1 MITTIRLGNLNG
13 HTGGSFHG
21 MVYDSDGLAP
31 TLNSMQGGG
40 TQPMIVELKR
50 FGNIYGEEFGTG
62 YAGNVWDK
70 EGLCPT
76 IKVEG
81 AGGNRQ
87 PMIIEDNDPVIV
99 ASRGRNPENPSDRRA
114 GIHLEQRY
122 EVNDSG
128 CSNTLTSVEK
138 DNYVLEIKD
147 ELAMESVK
155 IEKIGSVYNDGS
167 QCGTVI
173 KDSGLASTISAGTHG
188 YCNPHIAQKIRAIDE
203 QNMTIRDETWGTVM
217 TDGSSPKHNNR
228 VWELEKGMGYRIRKL
243 TPRECGRL
251 MDVSDE
257 DIDKMEAVMSKTQL
271 YKQFGNSIV
280 CNVLV
285 AIFGQLFEGKEE
297 IYKNNC

>member
-1 MITTIRLGNLNG
+1 MKTIKLGNLNG
-13 HTGGSFHG
+13 YTGGSFHG

-99 ASRGRNPENPSDRRA
+99 ASRGRNPENPSDRTA
-114 GIHLEQRY
+114 GAHLEQRL
-122 EVNDSG
+122 EPNMSG
-128 CSNTLTSVEK
+128 LCNTITSVEK
-138 DNYVLEIKD
+138 DSYVLE
-147 ELAMESVK
+147 
-155 IEKIGSVYNDGS
+155 
-167 QCGTVI
+167 
-173 KDSGLASTISAGTHG
+173 
-188 YCNPHIAQKIRAIDE
+188 
-203 QNMTIRDETWGTVM
+203 RD
-217 TDGSSPKHNNR
+217 
-228 VWELEKGMGYRIRKL
+228 MGYRIRKL

-271 YKQFGNSIV
+271 YRQFGNSIC

-285 AIFGQLFEGKEE
+285 AIFGQLFNGKED
-297 IYKNNC
+297 IYKMYGEI